1 MMKLKRKLI
10 SILMV
15 IALILSSVPL
25 TLMPG
30 GVTATAAPADPK
42 LVLNR
47 PTAGIYVNEVT
58 RVAYASNSL
67 KPPSG
72 NNSVIVKAT
81 KSGVPYLSG
90 KFANIAY
97 SGETPYSTQI
107 SFTPGLTLDS
117 TPTISCN
124 NTTVTFTSATPAFS
138 NGTYTWTVNGGTAEV
153 GSALLFTVSY
163 TYSETNEI
171 SGKTYTNSYETYCVS
186 YVEAISAPTGIYS
199 TKRTFENFVIGTDTK
214 NRSYIATM
222 ILGENT
228 YGSMYNNGTPDGT
241 VDFANTSAFTDS
253 VSAWTTDFGNM
264 KNIGGT
270 SASKNYNVGIG
281 ADGNRPLSTV
291 YIDKSVTSTLSSLN
305 LRFHTVLPTYASS
318 TNERVT
324 VRVDSAY
331 SVPGI
336 VSTFSSDNTA
346 NNPDNNATATAELG
360 LVLPTRQ
367 IQVTGTSITSTLQT
381 YFEGV
386 GPCKESGTKEY
397 TVSLKYHT
405 PGGWTAVYVGQSFS
419 FKFIT
424 YDKGSLRTLVEEIQ
438 GTDPTT
444 MSINLSE
451 GEFKGYNPQSW
462 YYSSGWEDFRTAF
475 INAKKVLAKP
485 DETQTDIDSAYSA
498 LSTAYDNLQLR
509 KADYSLADAYY
520 KQATAKDRSIYTLAS
535 WAKLQ
540 TLIDSYASDC
550 SALYQPAVD
559 KMAMDIKAAMEA
571 LEYTTADYSELLA
584 NINTV
589 NKMIEETPTIYGKSA
604 EEVYIGWSAVVSA
617 LENSGCVYNE
627 LEGYTVGSFLDITEQ
642 STVDGYALL
651 LKNAIDNLKVK
662 GADYSEAVKAESA
675 YKVLK
680 LSYILDDIAENLKS
694 AYDALVALHNLDLSR
709 QGDIDA
715 AVATLKYWLDNIEYK
730 PADITAAENIIAEAN
745 AIDRS
750 KYSDFTAVD
759 SAVSSLQSK
768 LDLDIRYQSEI
779 DRGVAAVRSAIDSLT
794 KNNADYT
801 EVDKAIARADK
812 VADDV
817 LKAYA
822 STYGFTAE
830 TFYSNWSN
838 VIAAINN
845 VVRNLDISKQSQVDG
860 YATAINNAI
869 SALAENKADYS
880 AVTAAQEEAAPL
892 IEKGSGLYTSESLGN
907 LTNAYMSVVPNLSI
921 SRQAEVD
928 GFAEAIRSAIN
939 KLEYLPA
946 DYSKVNQKIID
957 ANAKIAENN
966 AYCEAHPGYS
976 LYTAETLSALNLAVA
991 SVDRSLDIRSQ
1002 TTVDGYATAIEN
1014 AINGLKYSGADYTK
1028 VELAKADIP
1037 TDLSLYTTLSVA
1049 TLNSVLKKIDT
1060 TLTADQQ
1067 SKVDGYVT
1075 NINNAIKNLKYKNA
1089 DYSKVTV
1096 AKTKVPSD
1104 SSLYTEESWQH
1115 LQDKLDEVEEGLDIR
1130 YQEKVDKFAEAI
1142 ETAINVLK
1150 YKPADYT
1157 DVNKAISEIPSDLT
1171 IYTDESV
1178 QALNDAVSGIN
1189 KELDIRY
1196 QSTVDGYASDIRTK
1210 IGALKTKGADYT
1222 AVVKAVNDA
1231 NAKIAEGI
1239 YTDESVAKLN
1249 DAVNAVVYNL
1259 DITKQ
1264 AQVDGYA
1271 AAINDAISKLVVKFV
1286 PADYTQVDSEIQK
1299 IPSDLTVYTEETVT
1313 ALNNAVNAVDRS
1325 LSKSQQ
1331 STVDGY
1337 AAAIKAARE
1346 GLKFKPADYS
1356 SVETAKSKVPSD
1368 SSVYTAESW
1377 QNLQN
1382 KLNAVVE
1389 GLDITQQSRVNAFAK
1404 DIEDAIAALRFISA
1418 DYSEVTKA
1426 KSEIPTN
1433 LALYT
1438 DETVAKL
1445 NEVLDG
1451 IDYTLDL
1458 RNQATVDTY
1467 PPAIRA
1473 AIAALRYKDADYSAV
1488 KAAKAKVPTNSALYT
1503 EDSWQNLQNAINAV
1517 VEGLDI
1523 THQAEVD
1530 KFAQDIEAAIEELD
1544 YIGANYDEV
1553 TKAIAEANATMDE
1566 RLHTAASRAAV
1577 RNAINLVK
1585 YDLDVTEQSTVD
1597 GYAAAIRKAVAEL
1610 KYNPADYSAV
1620 TTAKSK
1626 VPTDSSL
1633 YTAESWQA
1641 LQSAISAVVEG
1652 LDIRYQEQVTGYATA
1667 IEQAI
1672 TNLKYLPADYTKLE
1686 AAVTDAENA
1695 IKTGYYTDESVASLN
1710 DALKSIDRTLDIRE
1724 QKKVDMYEQ
1733 SVRLGIKNLV
1743 YRPADY
1749 SAVTAAK
1756 NKIPTDSSLYTT
1768 ESWQNLQDKVS
1779 AVVEGLDIRYQ
1790 TQVTAYAEAIEQ
1802 AIIDLEYIGAN
1813 YDELKRIVEEAKA
1826 ELNTYYYTQESSEI
1840 LWMIINGIDWTLDAS
1855 RQSEVDEYVKQVEI
1869 GIAGL
1874 KLRSPDYTGI
1884 ESAVEAANAAIA
1896 TGWYTEESVTAL
1908 REIIDNIPYGLTIRR
1923 QREIDAYAETIVKA
1937 TNDLVKK
1944 LANYTELQKIL
1955 DLLDN
1960 SGSEIYNNTY
1970 KNFDEVMAL
1979 INAYREETVKNN
1991 MNLTADKQA
2000 QVDEMTATLQGYIDS
2015 LEPEDAK
2022 AVFEAKEGSTT
2033 VIKNGYIYGLTT
2045 GMSKSTFQKNFITY
2059 ENVTLSYSN
2068 VNGRNLGTGAVV
2080 KVTSTITN
2088 EVIGTYTI
2096 IIYGDINGDGLISMI
2111 DSTLLSN
2118 SLKKNVS
2125 LTSAQRMAANLNGD
2139 RYVNVVDTALLN
2151 SAISKTVSINQRTG
2165 KAS

>member
-1 MMKLKRKLI
+1 MKLKRKLV

-47 PTAGIYVNEVT
+47 PTASIYVNEVT

-90 KFANIAY
+90 KFATVAY
-97 SGETPYSTQI
+97 AGETPYSTQI

-124 NTTVTFTSATPAFS
+124 NTTVTFASATPAFS
-138 NGTYTWTVNGGTAEV
+138 NGTYTWTVSGGTAEV

-171 SGKTYTNSYETYCVS
+171 SGKTYTNNYETYCVS

-228 YGSMYNNGTPDGT
+228 YGSLYNNGTPDGT

-281 ADGNRPLSTV
+281 ADANRPLSTV

-324 VRVDSAY
+324 VKVDSAY

-346 NNPDNNATATAELG
+346 NNPENNATSAAELG

-386 GPCKESGTKEY
+386 GPCKDTGTKEY

-405 PGGWTAVYVGQSFS
+405 PAGWTAVYVGQSFS
-419 FKFIT
+419 FRFIT

-444 MSINLSE
+444 MSINLAE

-462 YYSSGWEDFRTAF
+462 YYSSGWEDFRTAY

-485 DETQTDIDSAYSA
+485 DETQTEIDSAYSS
-498 LSTAYDNLQLR
+498 LSTAYDNLQMR

-520 KQATAKDRSIYTLAS
+520 KQATAKDKDDYTLAS

-540 TLIDSYASDC
+540 TLLDNYASDI
-550 SALYQPAVD
+550 STLYQPAVD

-571 LEYTTADYSELLA
+571 LEYTTADYTELIA

-589 NKMIEETPTIYGKSA
+589 NKIIAETPTIYGKSA
-604 EEVYIGWSAVVSA
+604 EEVYSGWSSVVSA
-617 LENSGCVYNE
+617 LENSGCVYND
-627 LEGYTVGSFLDITEQ
+627 LEGYTVGVFLDVTEQ

-651 LKNAIDNLKVK
+651 LKNAIDSLKLI
-662 GADYSEAVKAESA
+662 GADYSEAVKAENA

-680 LSYILDDIAENLKS
+680 LSYIVDDVAENLKTS
-694 AYDALVALHNLDLSR
+694 YNALVALHGLDISR
-709 QGDIDA
+709 QADIDA
-715 AVATLKYWLDNIEYK
+715 AVATLKYWLDCIEYK
-730 PADITAAENIIAEAN
+730 PADTTAALEIIAEAN

-750 KYSDFTAVD
+750 KYSNFAAVD
-759 SAVSSLQSK
+759 SAVSALQSK

-801 EVDKAIARADK
+801 EVDKAIAKADK

-822 STYGFTAE
+822 STYGFTAD

-838 VIAAINN
+838 VTAAINS
-845 VVRNLDISKQSQVDG
+845 VVRNLDVSKQAQVDG

-869 SALAENKADYS
+869 AALTENKADYRE
-880 AVTAAQEEAAPL
+880 VTAAQEEASP
-892 IEKGSGLYTSESLGN
+892 IITNGSGLYTAESLAN
-907 LTNAYMSVVPNLSI
+907 LTTAYMAVVPNLNI
-921 SRQAEVD
+921 SQQAQVD
-928 GFAEAIRSAIN
+928 SYAEAIRSAIS

-946 DYSKVNQKIID
+946 NYSEVDQKILE
-957 ANAKIAENN
+957 ANAKIAEND
-966 AYCEAHPGYS
+966 AYIAAHPGYS
-976 LYTAETLSALNLAVA
+976 LYTTETMSALNLAIA
-991 SVDRSLDIRSQ
+991 SVDRGLDIRSQ
-1002 TTVDGYATAIEN
+1002 ATVTGYATAIN
-1014 AINGLKYSGADYTK
+1014 DAINALKYSGADYTQ
-1028 VELAKADIP
+1028 VELAKAAIP

-1075 NINNAIKNLKYKNA
+1075 NINNAVKNLKFKAA

-1115 LQDKLDEVEEGLDIR
+1115 LQDKLNEVEEGLDIR

-1171 IYTDESV
+1171 IYTDDSV
-1178 QALNDAVSGIN
+1178 QALNDTVSGIN

-1196 QSTVDGYASDIRTK
+1196 QTTVDGYASDIRAK

-1239 YTDESVAKLN
+1239 YTDESVANLN
-1249 DAVNAVVYNL
+1249 NAVNSVVYNL

-1299 IPSDLTVYTEETVT
+1299 IPSDLTVYTDETVT

-1325 LSKSQQ
+1325 LDKSQQ
-1331 STVDGY
+1331 ATVDGY

-1346 GLKFKPADYS
+1346 GLKYKPADYT

-1382 KLNAVVE
+1382 KINAVVE

-1404 DIEDAIAALRFISA
+1404 DIEDAIAALKFIGA

-1433 LALYT
+1433 LSLYT
-1438 DETVAKL
+1438 DETVALL
-1445 NEVLDG
+1445 NDVLNG
-1451 IDYTLDL
+1451 INYNLTIKE
-1458 RNQATVDTY
+1458 QTTVDGY
-1467 PPAIRA
+1467 PAAIRA

-1503 EDSWQNLQNAINAV
+1503 EDSWQTLQDAINAV

-1530 KFAQDIEAAIEELD
+1530 RFAQNIEAAIEELD

-1585 YDLDVTEQSTVD
+1585 YDLDVTEQATVD

-1610 KYNPADYSAV
+1610 KFNPADYSAV
-1620 TTAKSK
+1620 TAAKSK

-1633 YTAESWQA
+1633 YTSESWQA
-1641 LQSAISAVVEG
+1641 LQNAINAVEEG

-1695 IKTGYYTDESVASLN
+1695 INTGYYTDESVTSLN
-1710 DALKSIDRTLDIRE
+1710 AVLKSIDRTLDIRE

-1733 SVRLGIKNLV
+1733 SVRLGIKNLI
-1743 YRPADY
+1743 YRSADY

-1756 NKIPTDSSLYTT
+1756 NKIPTDSSLYTA
-1768 ESWQNLQDKVS
+1768 ESWQNLQDKVN
-1779 AVVEGLDIRYQ
+1779 AVVEGLDITHQ
-1790 TQVTAYAEAIEQ
+1790 AQVTAYAEAIEQ

-1813 YDELKRIVEEAKA
+1813 YDELKRVVEEAKT
-1826 ELNTYYYTQESSEI
+1826 ELNTYYYTQESSDA
-1840 LWMIINGIDWTLDAS
+1840 LWTIINGIDWTLDAS

-1896 TGWYTEESVTAL
+1896 TGWYTEESVAAL
-1908 REIIDNIPYGLTIRR
+1908 QEIIDNIPYGLTIR
-1923 QREIDAYAETIVKA
+1923 QQSEIDAYAETIVKA
-1937 TNDLVKK
+1937 TNDLAKK

-1960 SGSEIYNNTY
+1960 SSSEIYNNTY

-1979 INAYREETVKNN
+1979 INSYREETVKNN
-1991 MNLTADKQA
+1991 MNLTVDEQA
-2000 QVDEMTATLQGYIDS
+2000 KVDEMTATLQGYIDS

-2033 VIKNGYIYGLTT
+2033 VIKNGYIYGLKTSMT
-2045 GMSKSTFQKNFITY
+2045 KSAFQSSFVTY
-2059 ENVTLSYSN
+2059 ENVTLSYSGN
-2068 VNGRNLGTGAVV
+2068 SGRFLGTGTTVT
-2080 KVTSTITN
+2080 VTSTITG

-2096 IIYGDINGDGLISMI
+2096 VIYGDVNGDGLINSSDLRMLSSSI
-2111 DSTLLSN
+2111 QKTVVLSAASKKAACLVSRSTPNNADYL
-2118 SLKKNVS
+2118 
-2125 LTSAQRMAANLNGD
+2125 A
-2139 RYVNVVDTALLN
+2139 LN
-2151 SAISKTVSINQRTG
+2151 SVIQKQATINQKTG
-2165 KAS
+2165 KLA